1 MPPVALL
8 GAGGFLGTH
17 VQRGLTA
24 AGHEVVVLRRATPL
38 RDQLLGAA
46 PAAVVNCAGATH
58 GTRPDLEAANLHL
71 VVQLLDEMSGVGARL
86 IQIGSSAEYGA
97 GVPGTPIP
105 EQHPAHPVSD
115 YGTTKL
121 AATEAVLAAARAG
134 RLAATVLRVFN
145 PVGAGMASA
154 SLPGNAAALIRRALD
169 AGGQVELGALD
180 ATRDFVDARDVAEAV
195 VAACFKPGADGQ
207 VVNIGSGRGAT
218 ARELVMA
225 LAEIAGYAGPIRE
238 VAAGSP
244 RSEVVPWQVADIRRA
259 ATLLA
264 WTPRRSL
271 DDALAALWS
280 SVA

>member
-1 MPPVALL
+1 
-8 GAGGFLGTH
+8 
-17 VQRGLTA
+17 
-24 AGHEVVVLRRATPL
+24 
-38 RDQLLGAA
+38 
-46 PAAVVNCAGATH
+46 
-58 GTRPDLEAANLHL
+58 
-71 VVQLLDEMSGVGARL
+71 MSGVGARL
-86 IQIGSSAEYGA
+86 VQIGSSAEYGP
-97 GVPGTPIP
+97 GVAGTPIS
-105 EQHPAHPVSD
+105 EERPAHPVGED
-115 YGTTKL
+115 RETKL
-121 AATEAVLAAARAG
+121 AATEAVLAATRAG

-145 PVGAGMASA
+145 PVGAGMSSA
-154 SLPGNAAALIRRALD
+154 SLPGRAALLVRRALD